1 MEQFEDQSLKDF
13 IRYARRS
20 LLDHLEASY
29 GQTPQWPLCRQRVMQ
44 IFGRS
49 GLGRFIDDQQE
60 DGDYGTESKIND
72 YKKS

>member
-1 MEQFEDQSLKDF
+1 MEQFEDQTLKDF

-29 GQTPQWPLCRQRVMQ
+29 GQTSQWPLCRQRVMQ

-49 GLGRFIDDQQE
+49 GFGRYISEQGE
-60 DGDYGTESKIND
+60 GDYGTGSRDQGDKES
-72 YKKS
+72 

>member
-49 GLGRFIDDQQE
+49 GLGRFIDDQGE
-60 DGDYGTESKIND
+60 GDYGTEPRDQNNKES
-72 YKKS
+72 

>member
-44 IFGRS
+44 IFGLS
-49 GLGRFIDDQQE
+49 GFGRYISNQGEGNYGAESREQDDK
-60 DGDYGTESKIND
+60 ES
-72 YKKS
+72 

>member
-1 MEQFEDQSLKDF
+1 MEQQFEDQSLKDF

-44 IFGRS
+44 IFGHS
-49 GLGRFIDDQQE
+49 GFGRYVLEQ
-60 DGDYGTESKIND
+60 GDSDHGAEAKDSRNK
-72 YKKS
+72 